1 MKRGDIVTVAAPG
14 DYGKPR
20 PAVVIQSNAFI
31 EDHAT
36 VLVCPFTTS
45 LTEAPLIR
53 IPVEP
58 SQDNGLV
65 APSQIMADKIV
76 TMKRQKI
83 GPVIGQLDGDT
94 LTRLNRS
101 LALFIGIA
109 E

>member
-1 MKRGDIVTVAAPG
+1 MKRGDIVTVAARG

-31 EDHAT
+31 DDHAT
-36 VLVCPFTTS
+36 VLVCPFATT

-58 SQDNGLV
+58 SQENGLA

-83 GPVIGQLDGDT
+83 GAAIGQLDNDT
-94 LTRLNRS
+94 LTRLNRT